1 MIALPTK
8 EQATSRLTGRRI
20 VVTGGARGI
29 GRAIVERVLTEGAN
43 VAVVDTS
50 QSELDLASTDLVN
63 RHPSLTVHTVV
74 CDVTDDSRLAIAVD
88 RAAESLGGLDG
99 LVNNAGVLRE
109 EALVDVSNEAWQ
121 LTLAVNLTAP
131 LRMTQ
136 MVVPHMIRAGGGSIV
151 NISSIEGLRVRPR
164 HASYAASKA
173 ALLQLT
179 RSTAIELGV
188 HNIRAN
194 AICPGSIDTE
204 MLRGHIGSLE
214 DPDAALQDLV
224 GRNFAGRLGTP
235 DEVAAVAAHLL
246 SDEAAFTTGQHYVI
260 DGARTVTT

>member
-1 MIALPTK
+1 MIAIPTG
-8 EQATSRLTGRRI
+8 EQVTRRLMGRRI

-29 GRAIVERVLTEGAN
+29 GRAIVERILSEGAE
-43 VAVVDTS
+43 VAVLDTRT
-50 QSELDLASTDLVN
+50 SELDAVSAELADCHPDLT
-63 RHPSLTVHTVV
+63 LHTAA
-74 CDVTDDSRLAIAVD
+74 CDVTDDAQLALAVEN
-88 RAAESLGGLDG
+88 AAETLGGIDG

-109 EALVDVSNEAWQ
+109 EALVEVSKESWH

-151 NISSIEGLRVRPR
+151 NVSSIEGLRVRPR

-204 MLRGHIGSLE
+204 MLRGHIEGLE
-214 DPDAALQDLV
+214 DPVAAERDLV
-224 GRNFAGRLGTP
+224 ARNFAGRLGTP
-235 DEVAAVAAHLL
+235 HEVAAVAAHLL
-246 SDEAAFTTGQHYVI
+246 SNEAAFTTGQHYVI